1 MDAGLD
7 ARAEC
12 AGSLRRRHRAAT
24 AGRASVLRM
33 GDALGNLHLVVLA
46 TVLMGADS
54 AHQIATRLGLDVDDV
69 AVLLAELEEAGALTV
84 VPKP

>member
-1 MDAGLD
+1 MLSHDAI
-7 ARAEC
+7 RRV
-12 AGSLRRRHRAAT
+12 SLPRRHRP
-24 AGRASVLRM
+24 ASACCGNFPQM

-46 TVLMGADS
+46 ALFLGADN
-54 AHQIATRLGLDVDDV
+54 AHQIAAMLGLDVDAV